1 MRIAIISDIH
11 SNLQA
16 LEAVLQKIDSS
27 DVDAIYCLGDVVGY
41 GADPEVCVS
50 IVRDRCALTVVGN
63 HDRAVALEEGLDFL
77 PSAGREA
84 AIHNRTKLSDDQLEY
99 LAALPL
105 VLTDQDCTLVHASPE
120 TPERWLRIN
129 SFLTGN
135 TQFSHFSTDIC
146 FVGHTHS
153 PAVMSDSIG
162 VSQVRRG
169 HRFLINVGSVGQ
181 PRDGDARAS
190 FGLFDTDSFDYQ
202 LVRLEYDIEAA
213 RTRIIDEAL
222 PQPLADRLRVGR

>member
-16 LEAVLQKIDSS
+16 LEAVLQKIYSS
-27 DVDAIYCLGDVVGY
+27 DVHAIYCLGDVVGY
-41 GADPEVCVS
+41 GADPDSCVS
-50 IVRDRCALTVVGN
+50 LVRERCSLTVVGN
-63 HDRAVALEEGLDFL
+63 HDRAVAIEEGLDYL
-77 PSAGREA
+77 PGTGREA
-84 AIHNRTKLSDDQLEY
+84 AIHNRAKLSDDNRDF

-105 VLTDQDCTLVHASPE
+105 VLIEKDCTLVHASPE
-120 TPERWLRIN
+120 TPDRWLRIN
-129 SFLTGN
+129 SFVTGN
-135 TQFSHFSTDIC
+135 TQFGHFSTDIC

-190 FGLFDTDSFDYQ
+190 FGLFDSESFDYQ
-202 LVRLEYDIEAA
+202 LVRQDYDIETA
-213 RTRIIDEAL
+213 RARILEEGL
-222 PQPLADRLRVGR
+222 PQRLADRLVVGR